1 MSAKDWVKKIHEWLE
16 EGKDTSQDLV
26 GLPWE
31 VKEEKMGETTI
42 IVAEHP
48 KVAFPIFV
56 KIGGGF
62 ISLFIDL
69 GIETDALDVK
79 ERMKIYKTLLKING
93 RLNLF
98 KAALGGEE
106 ENVISMVDLDMAS
119 LSREEFNDA
128 LTALIVGSHTVIS
141 ALGYSEEFQ
150 KALMQRLL
158 GMISE
163 RLNRGESMEDV
174 REFLVNRVGMGE
186 EEANVLL
193 KGIEETLEKKEGEV
207 KERTSHYIS

>member
-1 MSAKDWVKKIHEWLE
+1 MVSEDWVKKIETWLE
-16 EGKDTSQDLV
+16 EGRDSSRDLV

-31 VKEEKMGETTI
+31 VKEEKMGDTTI
-42 IVAEHP
+42 IVAQHP

-69 GIETDALDVK
+69 GIETDAMDVK

-93 RLNLF
+93 QLNLF

-106 ENVISMVDLDMAS
+106 ENVISMVDLDMTS
-119 LSREEFNDA
+119 LSKEEFNDA
-128 LTALIVGSHTVIS
+128 LTALLIGSHTVIT

-150 KALMQRLL
+150 KALMERLL

-163 RLNRGESMEDV
+163 RLGRGESMEEIKD
-174 REFLVNRVGMGE
+174 FLMKRVGMGE
-186 EEANVLL
+186 EEANELL
-193 KGIEETLEKKEGEV
+193 EGIEETLEEKKNEARE
-207 KERTSHYIS
+207 KTSHYIS